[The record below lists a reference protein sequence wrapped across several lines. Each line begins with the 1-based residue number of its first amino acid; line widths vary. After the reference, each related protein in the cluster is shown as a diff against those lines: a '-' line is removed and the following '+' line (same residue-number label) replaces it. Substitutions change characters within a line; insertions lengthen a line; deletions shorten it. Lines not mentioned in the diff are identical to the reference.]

1 MSSPRPSIL
10 WHREP
15 LPLNHTPGN
24 STLSLQTD
32 TCTINIQIFVPIL
45 PIHSC
50 SNQNLSYSMEIFLFI
65 TNCQVVFFLSRWGTH
80 SCHFDIV
87 LKKRADSLFSAHA
100 GCTLRQTHVV
110 AVVAGDIS
118 GPSDC
123 TGLPWLSPQDCEN
136 ICHGGCHFPLWS
148 ERQVKVL
155 PASLMTWYTW
165 VPPTTVLINRQMEQ
179 EPQQIEQRFAR
190 IGPARLFR

>member
-1 MSSPRPSIL
+1 ML
-10 WHREP
+10 
-15 LPLNHTPGN
+15 
-24 STLSLQTD
+24 D
-32 TCTINIQIFVPIL
+32 V
-45 PIHSC
+45 
-50 SNQNLSYSMEIFLFI
+50 
-65 TNCQVVFFLSRWGTH
+65 
-80 SCHFDIV
+80 
-87 LKKRADSLFSAHA
+87 
-100 GCTLRQTHVV
+100 LRQPHVV

-118 GPSDC
+118 WPSDC
-123 TGLPWLSPQDCEN
+123 TGLPWLAPQDCEN